1 MKTKNLN
8 TQAVNLLSLICPV
21 VLTVFIV
28 ASSFA
33 QHAPIY

>member
-8 TQAVNLLSLICPV
+8 TQMVNLLSLICPV
-21 VLTVFIV
+21 ALTILIV